1 MKVDWLLNV
10 KQAIQ
15 SVKQIKND
23 SAFSTR
29 LVSFID
35 LTSLNDN
42 DTEASIA
49 AFCNKANT
57 PIGPVAAVCVYPEF
71 VRMVAA
77 TFKDTRIKVATVIN
91 FPEGNQPI
99 ETVLADIN
107 HVIEDG
113 ANEVD
118 VVFPYAAYL
127 AGDQTYAHR
136 FVEYCKAAVGDN
148 IKLKVILET
157 GALHE
162 VETIV
167 NAACDVISAGA
178 DFVKTSTGKISQG
191 ATLEAAAAILLAIKS
206 MSGTVTHPVG
216 LKVSGGI
223 RELAEAA
230 QYIALAESIMGAHW
244 VTPDTFRIG
253 ASKLIDQLVYP
264 AGEGFYP
271 SI

>member
-1 MKVDWLLNV
+1 MKVDWLLSA
-10 KQAIQ
+10 KQSIQ
-15 SVKQIKND
+15 SIRQINVD
-23 SAFSTR
+23 SALSAR
-29 LVSFID
+29 LVGLID
-35 LTSLNDN
+35 LTSLNET
-42 DTEASIA
+42 DTEASVA

-57 PIGPVAAVCVYPEF
+57 PIGPVAAVCVYPQF

-77 TFKDTRIKVATVIN
+77 TFKASRIRVATVVN

-99 ETVLADIN
+99 EAVLADIN
-107 HVIEDG
+107 QVIEDG

-118 VVFPYAAYL
+118 VVFPYATYL

-162 VETIV
+162 AETIA

-178 DFVKTSTGKISQG
+178 DFVKTSTGKIPEG

-206 MSGTVTHPVG
+206 MSATHKKTVG

-223 RELAEAA
+223 RELSEAA
-230 QYIALAESIMGAHW
+230 QYVALAETIMGPTW

-253 ASKLIDQLVYP
+253 ASKLVEKLI
-264 AGEGFYP
+264 
-271 SI
+271 